1 MHVFNVP
8 FRMNKQIGMKLPSLV
23 DTVFDVAGIV

>member
-1 MHVFNVP
+1 
-8 FRMNKQIGMKLPSLV
+8 MNKQIGMKLPSLV